1 MAKAANVSIWKE
13 VLLQDNSRTVVRR
26 KGNTENN
33 VSLDNVRFD
42 LKTKKV
48 QFFQAK
54 KSIKLF

>member
-54 KSIKLF
+54 KKY